1 MKRFLKHIIKLL
13 VVPVSLYAIFYGLN
27 QSGISDFIESSKEFK
42 ILFNPKHKQTIIDLK
57 LNQEKKDI
65 SIIGTSRTAGF
76 ENDMF
81 SNESFYNYSM
91 VVNSVIDIKNLIIEL
106 KLNKG
111 DTVVVGLD
119 QWNFNE
125 SSPVRLSN
133 NFKNNKLNIPYYF
146 MEKKKIINSH
156 FLIGENSIENFSG
169 FRNDGSFFYG
179 KRHIVDEQELKDYNF
194 IDTYS
199 RIRDGNRR
207 FEYGSKVDLKQIKVL
222 QELLVYAQNNEITL
236 MGFFPPFAPS
246 VNSMMNNPK
255 YNYSYIDNSSKL
267 ITTLFDNYGFT
278 FKDLTKI
285 DLYDDS
291 FYLDGFHCNRN
302 VYYYIIQT
310 LGVSVNSD
318 FENEFKISNQEKIT
332 LNNYFSDKT
341 LK

>member
-13 VVPVSLYAIFYGLN
+13 VVPVSFYVMFYSLN
-27 QSGISDFIESSKEFK
+27 QSGISEFIKSSKEFK
-42 ILFNPKHKQTIIDLK
+42 ILFNPKYKQTIIDLK
-57 LNQEKKDI
+57 LNQEKKNI

-76 ENDMF
+76 EKDMF

-91 VVNSVIDIKNLIIEL
+91 IVNSVIDIKNLIIEL

-146 MEKKKIINSH
+146 MEKKKKINSH

-179 KRHIVDEQELKDYNF
+179 KRHIVDEQELEDYNF
-194 IDTYS
+194 INTYS

-222 QELLVYAQNNEITL
+222 EELLVYAQKNEITL
-236 MGFFPPFAPS
+236 IGFFPPFAPS
-246 VNSMMNNPK
+246 VNNMMNNPK
-255 YNYSYIDNSSKL
+255 YNYSYINNSSKL
-267 ITTLFDNYGFT
+267 IKPLFNNYGFA

-285 DLYDDS
+285 DLYDNS

-302 VYYYIIQT
+302 VYYYIIQI
-310 LGVSVNSD
+310 LGMSVNSN
-318 FENEFKISNQEKIT
+318 FKNEFEISNQEKIT